1 MAPHEGLRPASREAP
16 RSFGSMSMSNA
27 NHSTPRRRL
36 LDNLFVGG
44 CTAAYVV
51 LIGAV
56 LAALKLY
63 GS

>member
-1 MAPHEGLRPASREAP
+1 
-16 RSFGSMSMSNA
+16 MSTWNA
-27 NHSTPRRRL
+27 NHSRPRRQW

-63 GS
+63 GG

>member
-1 MAPHEGLRPASREAP
+1 
-16 RSFGSMSMSNA
+16 MSTWNA
-27 NHSTPRRRL
+27 NHSAGSSGPRRRL
-36 LDNLFVGG
+36 LDRLFVGG

-51 LIGAV
+51 LVGAV

>member
-1 MAPHEGLRPASREAP
+1 
-16 RSFGSMSMSNA
+16 MSAWNA
-27 NHSTPRRRL
+27 NHSGSRRRW

-56 LAALKLY
+56 LTALKLY
-63 GS
+63 GD

>member
-1 MAPHEGLRPASREAP
+1 
-16 RSFGSMSMSNA
+16 MSMSNA

>member
-1 MAPHEGLRPASREAP
+1 
-16 RSFGSMSMSNA
+16 MSTWNA
-27 NHSTPRRRL
+27 NHAEPRRRF

-63 GS
+63 GG